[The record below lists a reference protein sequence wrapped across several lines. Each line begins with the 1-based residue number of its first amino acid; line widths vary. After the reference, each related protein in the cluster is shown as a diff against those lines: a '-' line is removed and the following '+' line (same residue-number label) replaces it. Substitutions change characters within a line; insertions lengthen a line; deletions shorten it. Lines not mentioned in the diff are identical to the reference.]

1 MIATAVRGAGYALTG
16 FRLVFRPRLRR
27 FVVIPLVVNIALF
40 VAGGFLLVGWM
51 GQLSDALV
59 AWLPD
64 WLDWLSYLLWVVFLL
79 IFIGLV
85 LFGFTALANLIGA
98 PFNSVLAE
106 RCALLLGGPP
116 SGSARPLWAEVVTAL
131 QGELH
136 KWGYYLVRALPL
148 ALLTFIPGIGLFA
161 SLALLL
167 LTAWMLGL
175 GYLDYPLGNAGLAF
189 RQQRKLL
196 ARRRALVLGFGAAV
210 FVLTLIPFVN
220 FFVMPAAVCGATRLW
235 LSEQA
240 DFVTPGVDP
249 TD

>member
-1 MIATAVRGAGYALTG
+1 
-16 FRLVFRPRLRR
+16 
-27 FVVIPLVVNIALF
+27 
-40 VAGGFLLVGWM
+40 
-51 GQLSDALV
+51 
-59 AWLPD
+59 
-64 WLDWLSYLLWVVFLL
+64 
-79 IFIGLV
+79 
-85 LFGFTALANLIGA
+85 
-98 PFNSVLAE
+98 
-106 RCALLLGGPP
+106 LGGPR
-116 SGSARPLWAEVVTAL
+116 SASARPLWAEVVTAL

-167 LTAWMLGL
+167 LTTWMLGL

-196 ARRRALVLGFGAAV
+196 ARRRTLVLGFGAAV

-240 DFVTPGVDP
+240 EFVTPGVDP
-249 TD
+249 AV